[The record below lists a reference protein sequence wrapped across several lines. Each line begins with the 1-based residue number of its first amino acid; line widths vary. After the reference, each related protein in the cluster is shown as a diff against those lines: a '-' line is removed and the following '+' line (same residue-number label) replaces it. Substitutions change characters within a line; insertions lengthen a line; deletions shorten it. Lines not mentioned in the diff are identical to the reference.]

1 MKSKNLIIILLIL
14 ILVGIL
20 IDMLDTMDGDIFRFS
35 NQEKELDGKYI
46 SCNPLR
52 ETESLYESNVKG
64 YEFSK
69 GKVFVSDVYITDTNA
84 NIRRKELSEYDT
96 DPTQVWWGYSPG
108 YTLDRKTL
116 VLYAPYSEYQCKSV
130 KKTMHDGLLIE
141 DLNKTMKEIKKRMK
155 GNKI

>member
-1 MKSKNLIIILLIL
+1 MLM
-14 ILVGIL
+14 
-20 IDMLDTMDGDIFRFS
+20 DMVDTMDGDIFEFS

-52 ETESLYESNVKG
+52 ETESLYESNVTG

-96 DPTQVWWGYSPG
+96 TPTEVWWGYSWDNPG

-116 VLYAPYSEYQCKSV
+116 VLYAHTSEYQCKSV
-130 KKTMHDGLLIE
+130 KKTMHDGLLME
-141 DLNKTMKEIKKRMK
+141 DLNKTMKEIKRRMK

>member
-14 ILVGIL
+14 ISVGML
-20 IDMLDTMDGDIFRFS
+20 MDMVDTMDGDVFEFL

-52 ETESLYESNVKG
+52 ETESLYELNVIG

-84 NIRRKELSEYDT
+84 NISRRELSEYDT
-96 DPTQVWWGYSPG
+96 TPTQVWWDPG

-116 VLYAPYSEYQCKSV
+116 VLYHHSSDSEFQCKSV
-130 KKTMHDGLLIE
+130 KKTMHDGLLME
-141 DLNKTMKEIKKRMK
+141 DLNKTMKEIKRRMK